1 MNRYPSKRPS
11 VKQVTEWNTVFIDEI
26 ENDWRGMYGG
36 TCIVQVGY
44 PFPDFYKVV
53 THMGKIPTTKTTK
66 YFYGETAY
74 HKVVNYV
81 ADLGFRTIYSA
92 TLY

>member
-1 MNRYPSKRPS
+1 MNRYPSKRPK
-11 VKQVTEWNTVFIDEI
+11 VAQVDHWDTVYIGEI
-26 ENDWRGMYGG
+26 ENDWRGAYGG

-53 THMGKIPTTKTTK
+53 SHMGQMPTLKTIK

-74 HKVVNYV
+74 YQVRNYV
-81 ADLGFRTIYSA
+81 YDLGFRDVVGAS
-92 TLY
+92 LY

>member
-1 MNRYPSKRPS
+1 VNRYPSKRPK
-11 VKQVTEWNTVFIDEI
+11 VGQVEEWNTVYIGEI
-26 ENDWRGMYGG
+26 ENDWRGAYGG

-44 PFPDFYKVV
+44 PFPDFYKVR
-53 THMGKIPTTKTTK
+53 TLMGQDKKWGQK
-66 YFYGETAY
+66 LFYGETAY